1 MNKTNEPV
9 ELRRGLG
16 LWSALA
22 LVIGTII
29 GSGIFFKQA
38 AVLDYARSS
47 NLALLAWLLGGVIT
61 LASGMTIAEI
71 GAQMPHTGGLY
82 VYMERLYGKI
92 WGFLSGW
99 MQIIIYGPAMIASI
113 SAYLGVLAV
122 DFFNL
127 NDSWRS
133 PIAIGAVFAI
143 ALFNLLSNR
152 YGAAF
157 QIITTIC
164 KLLPIAAIIIF
175 GMFFGNEH
183 ALGNVLAGG
192 SSNAIGNFGVAIL
205 ATLFAYDGWV
215 LIANMG
221 GELKNPQKILPL
233 AITLGITIVLV
244 AYTLVSY
251 GVLRVLPTDLVHKLG
266 QQTMPYLA
274 NHYFGVWGGR
284 LLNIGIMI
292 SMIGCINGKIM
303 TFPRIMYAMA
313 KDKELPFHRHLSY
326 LHHKTRTPIVSVLAI
341 SCIATIMIL
350 TINADRLT
358 EICIFTVYCFYV
370 LAFFGIFK
378 LRRQTTA
385 ADRPFSSPLFPL
397 MPIVAIVG
405 ALYII
410 ASEIVND
417 LPGVAGSLLL
427 VLIGV
432 PIYFYCAAKERK
444 ENTN

>member
-1 MNKTNEPV
+1 MKEPNNPV

-38 AVLDYARSS
+38 AVLDYAQSS
-47 NLALLAWLLGGVIT
+47 SLALLAWFLGGVIT
-61 LASGMTIAEI
+61 LASGLTIAEI

-82 VYMERLYGKI
+82 VYMEHLYGKI

-113 SAYLGVLAV
+113 ASYLGVLAV
-122 DFFNL
+122 DFFGINP
-127 NDSWRS
+127 SFKA
-133 PIAIGAVFAI
+133 PIAIITVFFI
-143 ALFNLLSNR
+143 AGFNLLENR

-164 KLLPIAAIIIF
+164 KLMPIAAIIIF

-183 ALGNVLAGG
+183 ALGHILTTATTNNPVA
-192 SSNAIGNFGVAIL
+192 NFGVAVL

-221 GELKNPQKILPL
+221 GELKNPQRILPL
-233 AITLGITIVLV
+233 AITLGITIVLIV
-244 AYTLVSY
+244 YTLVSY
-251 GVLRVLPTDLVHKLG
+251 GVLRVLPVKLIHQLG
-266 QQTMPYLA
+266 LQTMPYLA
-274 NHYFGVWGGR
+274 NHYFGILGGR
-284 LLNIGIMI
+284 LLNVGILI

-313 KDKELPFHRHLSY
+313 HDGRLPFKRQLAY
-326 LHHKTRTPIVSVLAI
+326 LHKKTRTPIVSVLAI
-341 SCIATIMIL
+341 SLIATIMIL

-370 LAFFGIFK
+370 MAFVGIFK
-378 LRRQTTA
+378 LRRHTDKTTI
-385 ADRPFSSPLFPL
+385 PFKTPLYPL
-397 MPIVAIVG
+397 TPLVAIIG

-410 ASEIVND
+410 ASELIND
-417 LPGVAGSLLL
+417 LPGVFGSLIL
-427 VLIGV
+427 VLVGLPV
-432 PIYFYCAAKERK
+432 YWVATRSRK
-444 ENTN
+444 